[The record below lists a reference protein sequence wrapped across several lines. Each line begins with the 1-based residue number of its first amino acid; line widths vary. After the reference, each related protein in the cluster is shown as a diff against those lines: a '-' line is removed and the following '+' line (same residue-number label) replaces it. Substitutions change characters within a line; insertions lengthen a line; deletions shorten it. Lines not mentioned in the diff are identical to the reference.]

1 MSEND
6 DELTHLRVRV
16 EGQVQGVGYRDFVVE
31 MATRMGVQG
40 WIRNRSDGTVEALVS
55 GKNGDVE
62 RLIGQ
67 MTLGPKGARVASYE
81 LHRAEPANQPGFN
94 KRPTL

>member
-1 MSEND
+1 MSTND
-6 DELTHLRVRV
+6 DEFTHLRVRI
-16 EGQVQGVGYRDFVVE
+16 EGQVQGVGYRDFVIA
-31 MATRMGVQG
+31 MAIRMGVQG

-55 GKNGDVE
+55 GKNNDVE

-67 MTLGPKGARVASYE
+67 MTIGPKGARVTSYE

>member
-1 MSEND
+1 MND
-6 DELTHLRVRV
+6 STDEFTHLRVKI
-16 EGQVQGVGYRDFVVE
+16 EGQVQGVGYRDFVVD
-31 MATRMGVQG
+31 MAMRMGVRG

-55 GKNGDVE
+55 GKNNDVE

>member
-1 MSEND
+1 MSQND
-6 DELTHLRVRV
+6 DEFTHLRVRV
-16 EGQVQGVGYRDFVVE
+16 EGQIQGVGYRDFVVD

-55 GKNGDVE
+55 GKNSDVK

-67 MTLGPKGARVASYE
+67 MTLGPKGARVTSYE